1 MNWKK
6 IAVIIH
12 KTDENFYNQL
22 VTEIKSLKLPKG
34 FKLEILPAEGT
45 ERFAAYNKQMKKSD
59 AKYKIYVDEKI
70 SVLDKNIFQKII
82 QIFRVD
88 KKIGVI
94 GVSGAINFSTHGICL
109 DSVQRCGKVFFR
121 TEKKFVNWGDIKGD
135 FKAVESVDGF
145 FMATQ
150 YDFDW
155 REDIFHAT
163 SFGDNAQCLEFRR
176 KGYSVVVLNCEE
188 PPIWFA
194 QDKWVID
201 EDSRNNFLN
210 EYSKDLFPLVT
221 VIIPTFNRPKYFKL
235 ALESALN
242 QTYRNI
248 EVVVSD
254 NSTEDDT
261 ENLMQDYIKNDSRIK
276 YFRHKNFTAN
286 DNWNFCRHYNN
297 PDAEYLNWLM
307 DDDLFYPRKLEVM
320 VEIYRNNPDISL
332 VTSIRDVIDADGK
345 IFPQRMPQPEV
356 LNKTMKVLGDD
367 AGRMMFHTGKNYIG
381 EPTTVLI
388 RKKFLRDNDMCW
400 TDEEEGFYS
409 LIDISTWCQLL
420 TQGNMLW
427 LNDTPLSAFRRHVAQ
442 ATNWAG
448 NGAVF
453 EISWAR
459 IFKTAWEKKAFIHNE
474 RELHYSL
481 INWLYSASLRLINA
495 FQENYSGEEL
505 VTLEKTMEAVARS
518 LHNGYKIE
526 LPPRYYGAK
535 TESGRIS

>member
-12 KTDENFYNQL
+12 KTDKNFYNQL
-22 VTEIKSLKLPKG
+22 VDNIKKLSVPKG
-34 FKLEILPAEGT
+34 YKLEILPAEGK
-45 ERFAAYNKQMKKSD
+45 ERFAAYNAQMKKSD
-59 AKYKIYVDEKI
+59 AKYKIYIDEQV
-70 SVLDKNIFQKII
+70 SVLDKDIFQNVIKI
-82 QIFRVD
+82 FKVD

-94 GVSGAINFSTHGICL
+94 GISGTIHFSTHGISL
-109 DSVQRCGKVFFR
+109 DSVQRCGKVFFG
-121 TEKKFVNWGDIKGD
+121 TERKFVNWSDFKGD
-135 FKAVESVDGF
+135 FKAVEAVDGF

-150 YDFDW
+150 YDLEW
-155 REDIFHAT
+155 RQDIFHET
-163 SFGDNAQCLEFRR
+163 SFGDSAQCLEFRR
-176 KGYSVVVLNCEE
+176 KGYSVVVLNYSE
-188 PPIWFA
+188 PPIWFT
-194 QDKWVID
+194 QNKWLID
-201 EDSRNNFLN
+201 EESRKNFLW
-210 EYSKDLFPLVT
+210 EYSKDIFPLVS

-242 QTYRNI
+242 QTYRNL

-261 ENLMQDYIKNDSRIK
+261 ENMMKEYLANDSRIK

-286 DNWNFCRHYNN
+286 DNWNFARKYNN
-297 PDAEYLNWLM
+297 PDAEYVNWLM

-332 VTSIRDVIDADGK
+332 VTSIRDVIDANGNV
-345 IFPQRMPQPEV
+345 FPQRMPQPEI
-356 LNKTMKVLGDD
+356 LNQTMKVNGDD

-388 RKKFLRDNDMCW
+388 RKKFLRNNDMCW
-400 TDEEEGFYS
+400 TDEEDGFYS

-427 LNDTPLSAFRRHVAQ
+427 INDTPLSAFRRHEAQ

-474 RELHYSL
+474 HELRYSL

-495 FQENYSGEEL
+495 FQENYWGEEL
-505 VTLEKTMEAVARS
+505 VTLEKTMEAVAHS
-518 LHNGYKIE
+518 LHNDYKIE
-526 LPPRYYGAK
+526 LPPRYYGSK